1 MGEGGYENLQ
11 LYAIVLKEAK
21 ECKTIRF
28 TKGKALS
35 YLFGFHQI
43 TLHYNVIF
51 LLKQ

>member
-35 YLFGFHQI
+35 YLVSI
-43 TLHYNVIF
+43 KLHCIIMSSF
-51 LLKQ
+51 S